1 MTVQD
6 VRPVAPSDSPAEA
19 KGLQALSQRVLGR
32 RSFLKQAGL
41 AGAAAV
47 PVSALATASAGAKSR
62 GPTAGDIA
70 ILRFLAAAEIL
81 ETDLWEQYNELGGA
95 DGGNP
100 AYVSAMANI
109 DSDQPAYI
117 SGNTRDE
124 RSHADFL
131 NAYLVSKGAP
141 PVNLEPF
148 RTLEGSQATGAIK
161 GRRRLTNLMELN
173 VDTSWYL
180 RYRSTANPDF
190 GATFGQA
197 VTINNQPA
205 IPLNDEDTPPN
216 MKQPVPPKTAKQARM
231 QAIANSAA
239 FHFAMIEQGGSS
251 LYSTLSL
258 QVTNLEVLR
267 IVASIGGTEVD
278 HFGVWQDT
286 AANAVEPPLAGIK
299 DPETGTFF
307 PNLKKEGQRLPGRT
321 TSSRGRVSSSS
332 AACLTVRLYARRY
345 PRTGAPWRRS
355 SSSPRPGCS
364 RANRA
369 RSSPP
374 RRSSLGPLTQLCA
387 AYEQNGH
394 RRRYAA
400 GK

>member
-6 VRPVAPSDSPAEA
+6 VRPGAPSETSVQDQE
-19 KGLQALSQRVLGR
+19 LQALWQRVVGR
-32 RSFLKQAGL
+32 RSFLKQAAL
-41 AGAAAV
+41 ASAAAV
-47 PVSALATASAGAKSR
+47 PVSAIAASSASAKSS
-62 GPTAGDIA
+62 GPTEGDIA

-100 AYVSAMANI
+100 AYIAATENI

-148 RTLEGSQATGAIK
+148 RTLKGSQATGALK
-161 GRRRLTNLMELN
+161 GRARLTNLMHLN

-180 RYRSTANPDF
+180 RYRSTTNPDF
-190 GATFGQA
+190 GAKFGQA
-197 VTINNQPA
+197 VTITDQPA

-216 MKQPVPPKTAKQARM
+216 MSQPVPPKTTKQSRM

-251 LYSTLSL
+251 LYSTLAL
-258 QVTNLEVLR
+258 QVTDVEVLR
-267 IVASIGGTEVD
+267 IVVSIGGTEVD

-286 AANAVEPPLAGIK
+286 AANVVEPPLAGVR

-307 PNLKKEGQRLPGRT
+307 PNLKKQNLET
-321 TSSRGRVSSSS
+321 TR
-332 AACLTVRLYARRY
+332 
-345 PRTGAPWRRS
+345 PNNIF
-355 SSSPRPGCS
+355 PRPCEFIAKDLPACS
-364 RANRA
+364 IVRPTL
-369 RSSPP
+369 S
-374 RRSSLGPLTQLCA
+374 
-387 AYEQNGH
+387 QNGGAM
-394 RRRYAA
+394 AA
-400 GK
+400 VNFLTATGLFTGQSNAFFAAATELAQAADAAVRGF

>member
-6 VRPVAPSDSPAEA
+6 VRPGAPSETSAQDQE
-19 KGLQALSQRVLGR
+19 LQALWQRVVGR
-32 RSFLKQAGL
+32 RSFLKQAAL
-41 AGAAAV
+41 ASAAAV
-47 PVSALATASAGAKSR
+47 PVSALAASSASAKPS
-62 GPTAGDIA
+62 GPTDGDIA

-95 DGGNP
+95 HGGNP
-100 AYVSAMANI
+100 AYVNATANI

-124 RSHADFL
+124 RSHAEFL

-148 RTLEGSQATGAIK
+148 RTLKGSQATGAVK
-161 GRRRLTNLMELN
+161 GRARLTNLMELN

-190 GATFGQA
+190 GGTFGQA
-197 VTINNQPA
+197 VTINGQPA

-251 LYSTLSL
+251 LYSTLLL
-258 QVTNLEVLR
+258 QVTDVEVLR
-267 IVASIGGTEVD
+267 IVVSIGGTEVD

-286 AANAVEPPLAGIK
+286 AANAVEPPLAGVK
-299 DPETGTFF
+299 DPKTGTHF
-307 PNLKKEGQRLPGRT
+307 PNLKKQHRETTRPNNIFPRPCEFINKDLPDCSIVRPTLSQNGGAMAAVKFLTGTGLFKGQ
-321 TSSRGRVSSSS
+321 SS
-332 AACLTVRLYARRY
+332 AFFAAATELAQAADAAVRGL
-345 PRTGAPWRRS
+345 
-355 SSSPRPGCS
+355 
-364 RANRA
+364 
-369 RSSPP
+369 
-374 RRSSLGPLTQLCA
+374 
-387 AYEQNGH
+387 
-394 RRRYAA
+394 
-400 GK
+400 

>member
-6 VRPVAPSDSPAEA
+6 VRPGAPSETSAQDQE
-19 KGLQALSQRVLGR
+19 LQALWQRVVGR
-32 RSFLKQAGL
+32 RSFLKQAAL
-41 AGAAAV
+41 ASAAAV
-47 PVSALATASAGAKSR
+47 PVSAVAASSASAKSS

-70 ILRFLAAAEIL
+70 ILRFVAAAEIL

-100 AYVSAMANI
+100 AYLAATSNI

-148 RTLEGSQATGAIK
+148 RTLKGSQATGALK
-161 GRRRLTNLMELN
+161 GRARLTNLMHLN

-180 RYRSTANPDF
+180 RYRSTTNPDF
-190 GATFGQA
+190 GAKFGQA
-197 VTINNQPA
+197 VTINDQPA

-216 MKQPVPPKTAKQARM
+216 MSQPVPPKTAKQSRM

-251 LYSTLSL
+251 LYSTLAL
-258 QVTNLEVLR
+258 QVTDVEVLR
-267 IVASIGGTEVD
+267 IIVSIGGTEVD

-286 AANAVEPPLAGIK
+286 AANVVEPPLAGVK

-307 PNLKKEGQRLPGRT
+307 PNLKKQGLETTRPNNIFPRPCDFIDRDLPACSIVRPTLSQNGGAMAAVNFLTATGLFTGQ
-321 TSSRGRVSSSS
+321 SS
-332 AACLTVRLYARRY
+332 AFFAAATELAQAADAAVRGL
-345 PRTGAPWRRS
+345 
-355 SSSPRPGCS
+355 
-364 RANRA
+364 
-369 RSSPP
+369 
-374 RRSSLGPLTQLCA
+374 
-387 AYEQNGH
+387 
-394 RRRYAA
+394 
-400 GK
+400 

>member
-6 VRPVAPSDSPAEA
+6 VRPGAPSETPAQEQE
-19 KGLQALSQRVLGR
+19 LQALWQRVVGR
-32 RSFLKQAGL
+32 RSFLKQAAL

-47 PVSALATASAGAKSR
+47 PVSALAAAPASASSS

-95 DGGNP
+95 SGGNP
-100 AYVSAMANI
+100 AYVSAMENI

-124 RSHADFL
+124 RSHAEFL

-141 PVNLEPF
+141 PVSLEPF
-148 RTLEGSQATGAIK
+148 RTLKGSQATGARK
-161 GRRRLTNLMELN
+161 GRARLTNLMKLN

-180 RYRSTANPDF
+180 RYRSMANPDF

-197 VTINNQPA
+197 VTIHDQPA

-216 MKQPVPPKTAKQARM
+216 MKQPVPPKTAKQSRM

-251 LYSTLSL
+251 LYSTLAL
-258 QVTNLEVLR
+258 QVTDVEVLR
-267 IVASIGGTEVD
+267 IVVSIGGTEVD

-286 AANAVEPPLAGIK
+286 AANAVEPPLARVK
-299 DPETGTFF
+299 DPKTGTFF
-307 PNLKKEGQRLPGRT
+307 PNLKKQGHPT
-321 TSSRGRVSSSS
+321 TR
-332 AACLTVRLYARRY
+332 
-345 PRTGAPWRRS
+345 PNNIF
-355 SSSPRPGCS
+355 PRPCEFINRDLPNCS
-364 RANRA
+364 IVRPTLSQNGGAMA
-369 RSSPP
+369 AVKFLTSTGLFKGQS
-374 RRSSLGPLTQLCA
+374 GAFFAAATQLAQA
-387 AYEQNGH
+387 AD
-394 RRRYAA
+394 AA
-400 GK
+400 VRGV